1 MTVNQEIINKKVKV
15 RPIFN
20 YIGGKTWLREELRDK
35 VSGFISVGKKQCI
48 ERYVEPFCGGLGA
61 FINVYD
67 LLIKMNIKK
76 VVLSDINP
84 HLISFYNTMCMEKE
98 ILLNEYMKI
107 ENEYI
112 SLVPEKALS
121 LNKTKNKEEMKIL
134 LCDANE
140 YFKKIRSEY
149 NESHKFEDTCKIVK
163 SARLLFLQ
171 NHCYNGVHREN
182 EKGEY
187 NTPFNWDS
195 KIYKR
200 ELIEKKLADLT
211 KILNEFESVSFI
223 NSDFNDLEFY
233 ETDLIYCDPPYINEK
248 EGENKYSKAGFYK
261 KDQVDLI
268 VKISPHYFI
277 YSNHKNNLLIE
288 TFRENTKFTL
298 KEVKR
303 KNTISAKNETRGEEK
318 TEILVC
324 KKIK

>member
-1 MTVNQEIINKKVKV
+1 MTVNKKSGSSGKI

-20 YIGGKTWLREELRDK
+20 YIGGKTWLRKELRVK
-35 VSGFISVGKKQCI
+35 VGGFIGLGKKQRI

-67 LLIKMNIKK
+67 LLIEMNIKK
-76 VVLSDINP
+76 VVLSDINSN
-84 HLISFYNTMCMEKE
+84 LIDFYNTMRMQKE
-98 ILLNEYMKI
+98 RLLDEYMII

-112 SLVPEKALS
+112 DLVPERAIK
-121 LNKTKNKEEMKIL
+121 LNKTKNKQEMKEL
-134 LCDANE
+134 LIEANK
-140 YFKKIRSEY
+140 YFKSIREKY
-149 NESHKFEDTCKIVK
+149 NESHKKEKTCKIIK

-211 KILNEFESVSFI
+211 AIIDEFESVSFV
-223 NSDFNDLEFY
+223 NSDFNDLVFY

-277 YSNHKNNLLIE
+277 YSNHRNDLLIE
-288 TFRENTKFTL
+288 TFRENTRFVL
-298 KEVKR
+298 QEVKR

-324 KKIK
+324 KKI